1 MAATDSFT
9 SLPSIEMM
17 QKSSSLSFLARR
29 SLALRPLSAATEFED
44 FDNEEYDSDNSPS
57 TMGSL
62 DQDSQSTISSP
73 NGPRTPQSAGLAGFE
88 FHFDDMPI
96 KGPSGP
102 HLFRLSPEP
111 LSKVETETT
120 DDEIFLD
127 MSPAYAVVPP
137 KTPTARPI
145 SSLNRAVAELD
156 ESQVRNWAPA
166 QVANWMSEAGFEAS
180 VVQKF
185 LTHDIS
191 GIVLLDLQ
199 FEDLKELDITSYG
212 KRHRVMSS
220 IQYLRNSSMF
230 SIETP
235 ITTSPVKSERSQRA
249 LHRPV
254 KPEEYKIVRSSSRR
268 GRLPRQ
274 DEAITPAESV
284 SIVAIEQLLPK
295 PHTCSKGEDC
305 PKWRKQQQKIARL
318 EAEFAAE
325 AAPSVIGSSDVLGPT
340 RPSITPEALD
350 EVEPRDPQ
358 EFVRQFLDFQHM
370 HSSTSDPS
378 PPPANS
384 ASMASRLRSL
394 PSLTIPRGAPDH
406 SAPATTRLTPMTP
419 WRRTGSLQSA
429 LRADPF
435 HYGGVASPA
444 DVYRVGTPYSA
455 TDIPVT
461 CLPEDPFNRD
471 VSQSV
476 PPEMR
481 YGSNPTAT
489 LTGETIQRPAS
500 TSSRRHAR
508 AAFTPSIAPVS
519 ESPKQSPT
527 LLPEP
532 PVERCEPDDVQRAG
546 WMRKRRTTRL
556 LRHEWEDHYFQ
567 LKGTKLA
574 MHADETD
581 TGIASELIDVD
592 DFAIA
597 CSSMASSSKLSAAF
611 KRSILGSGKG
621 SSTEQAFAFSLIPE
635 GDKARKAFAQ
645 KTHHFSVTS
654 RDERIEWMRDLMLA
668 RALHRNKASGN
679 EVRVNGNLI

>member
-1 MAATDSFT
+1 MEATDIFT

-17 QKSSSLSFLARR
+17 QKSSNLTFLGRR
-29 SLALRPLSAATEFED
+29 SMAPRPLSAATEFED
-44 FDNEEYDSDNSPS
+44 FDDEEYDSEASPA
-57 TMGSL
+57 SL
-62 DQDSQSTISSP
+62 QSDSQSTISSP
-73 NGPRTPQSAGLAGFE
+73 DGPRTPQTAGLAGFD
-88 FHFDDMPI
+88 FHFEEQPI
-96 KGPSGP
+96 CGPTGP
-102 HLFRLSPEP
+102 HLFSNQLDMGE
-111 LSKVETETT
+111 
-120 DDEIFLD
+120 DEIFLG
-127 MSPAYAVVPP
+127 MSPADGMAHP
-137 KTPTARPI
+137 KAPVSRPF

-156 ESQVRNWAPA
+156 DSQVRDWTPV
-166 QVANWMSEAGFEAS
+166 QVATWMSEAGFDS
-180 VVQKF
+180 GVVEKF

-191 GIVLLDLQ
+191 GTVLLDLQ

-220 IQYLRNSSMF
+220 IQQLRNSSVL
-230 SIETP
+230 SLEQRP
-235 ITTSPVKSERSQRA
+235 ATTSPVRA
-249 LHRPV
+249 LHRTV
-254 KPEEYKIVRSSSRR
+254 KPEECRVVRSSSRR

-295 PHTCSKGEDC
+295 PHVCSKGEDC
-305 PKWRKQQQKIARL
+305 PKWRKQQRKIARL
-318 EAEFAAE
+318 QEEFAAE
-325 AAPSVIGSSDVLGPT
+325 SAPSVIGSSDVLGPT
-340 RPSITPEALD
+340 RPSISPEALE

-370 HSSTSDPS
+370 HSSSSDPS

-384 ASMASRLRSL
+384 ATMASRLRRL
-394 PSLTIPRGAPDH
+394 PSLEIPKFTQDN
-406 SAPATTRLTPMTP
+406 SAPTTTRLTPMTP
-419 WRRTGSLQSA
+419 WNQTGSLQSA

-444 DVYRVGTPYSA
+444 DVYRVGTPMSA

-461 CLPEDPFNRD
+461 SMPEDPFNRD

-481 YGSNPTAT
+481 YGSKPAT
-489 LTGETIQRPAS
+489 VLTGESIQRPSS
-500 TSSRRHAR
+500 TNNRRHMR
-508 AAFTPSIAPVS
+508 PAFTPTVAPVS
-519 ESPKQSPT
+519 EAPRHLPVHR
-527 LLPEP
+527 PEP
-532 PVERCEPDDVQRAG
+532 PVERCEPEDVQRAG

-556 LRHEWEDHYFQ
+556 LRHEWEDQYFQ

-574 MHADETD
+574 MHASDADLEQ
-581 TGIASELIDVD
+581 ALELIDVD

-611 KRSILGSGKG
+611 KRSILGSGKA
-621 SSTEQAFAFSLIPE
+621 TTTDQTFAFSLIPE
-635 GDKARKAFAQ
+635 GDKAKKAFAQ
-645 KTHHFSVTS
+645 KTHHFSVKS

-668 RALHRNKASGN
+668 RALHRNKASGH